1 MSSTGYSAI
10 QTILTQWHWKGEDQK
25 LVELKGNMEKKEGIV
40 NVCKKKKEKVTVGI
54 EPTTEMKNTLY
65 VSVCFLEHRNYYMDV
80 PYSV

>member
-1 MSSTGYSAI
+1 MFA
-10 QTILTQWHWKGEDQK
+10 
-25 LVELKGNMEKKEGIV
+25 
-40 NVCKKKKEKVTVGI
+40 KKKEKVTVGI